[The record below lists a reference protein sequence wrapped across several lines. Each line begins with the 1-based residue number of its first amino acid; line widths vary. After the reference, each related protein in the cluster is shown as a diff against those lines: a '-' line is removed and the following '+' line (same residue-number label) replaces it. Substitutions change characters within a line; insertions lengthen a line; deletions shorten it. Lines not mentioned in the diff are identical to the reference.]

1 MSHQSAARF
10 AASPLLMASSNRHK
24 LAELTPLF
32 ASIGIQ
38 LQSAEDVGLRLPEMP
53 EDGETIEQNAASK
66 ARAVAAATQRVSI
79 ADDTILE
86 VAALDGRPGLRTA
99 RFAGED
105 ATAQQNRDK
114 LLKELRGVPDP
125 LRTARFVCCLCI
137 ALPGSDD
144 CLLAKGVCEGRI
156 MQAPHG
162 NGGFGYDSLFW
173 VEATDCTMAALS
185 SQGRQTV
192 THRARAFSQLAD
204 QLGWAHSK
212 TTADTATRVRRR

>member
-1 MSHQSAARF
+1 MSRPPAARF
-10 AASPLLMASSNRHK
+10 AVSPLLMASSNHHK

-38 LQSAEDVGLRLPEMP
+38 LQTAQAAGLRLPEVG

-66 ARAVAAATQRVSI
+66 ARAVAAATHRTSL

-86 VAALDGRPGLRTA
+86 VDALDGRPGLRTA
-99 RFAGED
+99 RFAGEG

-114 LLKELRGVPDP
+114 LLSQLRGVPDS

-156 MQAPHG
+156 TRSSDG
-162 NGGFGYDSLFW
+162 DGGFGYDSLFW
-173 VEATDCTMAALS
+173 IAATDCTMAALS
-185 SQGRQTV
+185 QQARQTV
-192 THRARAFSQLAD
+192 THRARAFAQLAD
-204 QLGWAHSK
+204 QLGLTPHTGPLS
-212 TTADTATRVRRR
+212 

>member
-1 MSHQSAARF
+1 MSHQAASRF
-10 AASPLLMASSNRHK
+10 AVSPLLMASTNRHK

-38 LQSAEDVGLRLPEMP
+38 LQAADAIGLRLPDVS

-66 ARAVAAATQRVSI
+66 ARAVAAATERVSI

-86 VAALDGRPGLRTA
+86 VDALDGRPGLRTA
-99 RFAGED
+99 RFAGEG
-105 ATAQQNRDK
+105 ATALQNRDK
-114 LLKELRGVPDP
+114 LLGQLRGVPDRR
-125 LRTARFVCCLCI
+125 RTARFVCCLCI

-156 MQAPHG
+156 TQAPHG
-162 NGGFGYDSLFW
+162 DGGFGYDSLFW

-185 SQGRQTV
+185 SQARQTV
-192 THRARAFSQLAD
+192 THRARAFAQLAD
-204 QLGWAHSK
+204 QLGLTPVAAP
-212 TTADTATRVRRR
+212 TP